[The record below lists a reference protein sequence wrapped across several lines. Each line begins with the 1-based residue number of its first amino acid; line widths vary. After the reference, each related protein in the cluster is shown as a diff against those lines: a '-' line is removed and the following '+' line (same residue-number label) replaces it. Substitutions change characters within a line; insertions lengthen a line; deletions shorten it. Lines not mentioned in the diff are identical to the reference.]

1 LPPRAV
7 LFDLDG
13 TLVQT
18 REASWAVFQE
28 TNRAFSLGVDT
39 QDAYFALMQDNL
51 FAALRRLCRDE
62 PMADAVTR
70 HFLERL
76 QAGYFPPLVPGM
88 SDVVRS
94 LAGTCALAVIS
105 SNATAVIRRI
115 LVGARLQH
123 CFSHVFGGDVEPD
136 KRASVRRFLTDEAYA
151 VGRACRPDYR
161 EDARPALPTG
171 EEVVLVTDTVGDVRH
186 AKECGIRAVG
196 VAWGMHTEA
205 DLLAAGAEF
214 VALWPQEVAA
224 HLLPGGFAAASGACA
239 IGTPYGAAAPSPC
252 SCDGACACAG
262 NCTCSTPEKA
272 ASESRRVRAL
282 QAAAALADGMAAPSG
297 TAGENALGRSMPS
310 RTVPAPSTPEGE
322 KPGPAAGR
330 DAALVLA
337 ALGRLRRGRQGEA
350 ARA

>member
-1 LPPRAV
+1 MPPRAV

-18 REASWAVFQE
+18 REASWVVFQE
-28 TNRAFSLGVDT
+28 TNRAFSLGIDT
-39 QDAYFALMQDNL
+39 QDAYFALLTDNL
-51 FAALRRLCRDE
+51 FASLRKLCRDE
-62 PMADAVTR
+62 QTSDAVTR
-70 HFLERL
+70 HFLNGL
-76 QAGYFPPLVPGM
+76 KVSYFPPLVPGM
-88 SDVVRS
+88 RDVVRS
-94 LAGTCALAVIS
+94 LAGSCSLAVIS

-115 LVGARLQH
+115 LVGARIQH

-136 KRASVRRFLTDEAYA
+136 KRASVRRFLTDEGY
-151 VGRACRPDYR
+151 VIGRSCRPDYR
-161 EDARPALPTG
+161 EDVRPALATG

-196 VAWGMHTEA
+196 VTWGMHTEA

-239 IGTPYGAAAPSPC
+239 IGTAYGAAAPSPC

-262 NCTCSTPEKA
+262 NCTCDAPEKA
-272 ASESRRVRAL
+272 ASYTRRVRAL

-297 TAGENALGRSMPS
+297 TAGESALRRIMPS
-310 RTVPAPSTPEGE
+310 RIASAASTTGGE
-322 KPGPAAGR
+322 HLGPAAGR
-330 DAALVLA
+330 DAAIVS
-337 ALGRLRRGRQGEA
+337 ALGRLRRARQGEA
-350 ARA
+350 AGA

>member
-1 LPPRAV
+1 MPPRAI

-18 REASWAVFQE
+18 REASWTVFQE

-39 QDAYFALMQDNL
+39 QDAYFALLEDNL
-51 FAALRRLCRDE
+51 FASLRKLCRDE
-62 PMADAVTR
+62 QMADAVTR

-88 SDVVRS
+88 GDVVRS
-94 LAGTCALAVIS
+94 LAGSCSLAVIS

-115 LVGARLQH
+115 LVGARIQH

-151 VGRACRPDYR
+151 VGRSCRPDYQ
-161 EDARPALPTG
+161 EDARPALPTSK
-171 EEVVLVTDTVGDVRH
+171 EVVLVTDTVGDVRH

-205 DLLAAGAEF
+205 DLLAAGAEI
-214 VALWPQEVAA
+214 VALWPQELVA

-239 IGTPYGAAAPSPC
+239 VGSACSCGGACTCEGTCACTAAPERLASDIRRARASQAITALAGTVAAARGSAN
-252 SCDGACACAG
+252 D
-262 NCTCSTPEKA
+262 T
-272 ASESRRVRAL
+272 ESQRR
-282 QAAAALADGMAAPSG
+282 
-297 TAGENALGRSMPS
+297 
-310 RTVPAPSTPEGE
+310 
-322 KPGPAAGR
+322 GPAAER
-330 DAALVLA
+330 DAALVH
-337 ALGRLRRGRQGEA
+337 ALGRLRRARQGEA
-350 ARA
+350 VGA